1 MEAKNN
7 RKSRQIKEWMSS
19 FAFIL
24 PVMIG
29 ILVFTLFPMVSS
41 LVYSFTRTYTT
52 VKGTGEWIGLGNYA
66 SIFHEYWPE
75 IGRSLSITFLF
86 TVISLPLTLILS
98 FGLSLLLTKD
108 VKGIK
113 VFRVIYYGGQ
123 RHFVVDACQRFGYE
137 RFQCDFERLR
147 PSFLFVLRFGRY
159 GNVYLHHYGLV
170 YDRQQHD
177 PLDRADQVCPRGNV

>member
-75 IGRSLSITFLF
+75 IGRSLGIRLNSAPTAVSIPK
-86 TVISLPLTLILS
+86 VILPI
-98 FGLSLLLTKD
+98 
-108 VKGIK
+108 IK
-113 VFRVIYYGGQ
+113 
-123 RHFVVDACQRFGYE
+123 
-137 RFQCDFERLR
+137 
-147 PSFLFVLRFGRY
+147 P
-159 GNVYLHHYGLV
+159 
-170 YDRQQHD
+170 
-177 PLDRADQVCPRGNV
+177 

>member
-52 VKGTGEWIGLGNYA
+52 VNGYGRVDRLGELRVDLPRVLPGDRQVFGYHI
-66 SIFHEYWPE
+66 
-75 IGRSLSITFLF
+75 LF
-86 TVISLPLTLILS
+86 TVSRCRS
-98 FGLSLLLTKD
+98 
-108 VKGIK
+108 
-113 VFRVIYYGGQ
+113 R
-123 RHFVVDACQRFGYE
+123 
-137 RFQCDFERLR
+137 
-147 PSFLFVLRFGRY
+147 
-159 GNVYLHHYGLV
+159 
-170 YDRQQHD
+170 
-177 PLDRADQVCPRGNV
+177 